1 MRLLAFLGHVSYVCP
16 VVTAFCMLAFLVFP
30 AAAEPA
36 SPPISG
42 SNGLMGLW
50 GANSSSAPRTDSSRK
65 PIEGLKTPT
74 GHYCSWDFNR
84 VGSSERGRGRA
95 RVEPAKRA
103 PRERALARFS
113 IRFQWIDRVEL
124 R

>member
-30 AAAEPA
+30 AAADPA

-50 GANSSSAPRTDSSRK
+50 GADSSAPQTDSSRK
-65 PIEGLKTPT
+65 PIKGSKHQQGITAPGT
-74 GHYCSWDFNR
+74 STKF
-84 VGSSERGRGRA
+84 GSSERGGGRA
-95 RVEPAKRA
+95 RSRA
-103 PRERALARFS
+103 RQARPERTR
-113 IRFQWIDRVEL
+113 L
-124 R
+124 RAVLNPVPMD